1 MGASIRS
8 TGERFGGPL
17 TRVARKIYE
26 SKGTDYVKL
35 KHPRFSSYDEL
46 RTIISCLYEI
56 FEDFSKAVIEAHE
69 GKKYKILC

>member
-1 MGASIRS
+1 MGASIQS

-26 SKGTDYVKL
+26 SKGADYVKL

-46 RTIISCLYEI
+46 RIIVSRLYNI
-56 FEDFSKAVIEAHE
+56 FEDFSKAVIEAYE
-69 GKKYKILC
+69 G